1 MLEDNRAV
9 ATDLADHAS
18 AETWLESRHCSVID
32 VHSRPSTCGLFC
44 HKSRKY
50 PKNVAG
56 SICYHFG
63 LETRS
68 CVAVHGWAEPAL
80 TDLAVA

>member
-9 ATDLADHAS
+9 AADLADHAS

-32 VHSRPSTCGLFC
+32 GRSRPSTCGLFC

-50 PKNVAG
+50 PKNAAG

-63 LETRS
+63 LETGS
-68 CVAVHGWAEPAL
+68 HVAVCGWAETAL

>member
-9 ATDLADHAS
+9 AANLADHAS
-18 AETWLESRHCSVID
+18 AETSLESKRCSVID
-32 VHSRPSTCGLFC
+32 GCSSPSTCGLFC
-44 HKSRKY
+44 HKSRMY
-50 PKNVAG
+50 PKNAAS

-63 LETRS
+63 LETGSR
-68 CVAVHGWAEPAL
+68 VAVRGWAKTAL

>member
-9 ATDLADHAS
+9 AADLADRAY
-18 AETWLESRHCSVID
+18 AETWLESRHCSGLD
-32 VHSRPSTCGLFC
+32 GRSSPSTYGFFC

-50 PKNVAG
+50 PKNTAG

-63 LETRS
+63 LETGSR
-68 CVAVHGWAEPAL
+68 VAVRGWAETAL

>member
-1 MLEDNRAV
+1 MLEDNSVV
-9 ATDLADHAS
+9 AADLADHAS

-32 VHSRPSTCGLFC
+32 GCSSPSICGLFC

-50 PKNVAG
+50 PKNAAS

-63 LETRS
+63 LDTGS
-68 CVAVHGWAEPAL
+68 HVAVRGWAKTAL
-80 TDLAVA
+80 TNLAMA

>member
-1 MLEDNRAV
+1 MQEDNRAV
-9 ATDLADHAS
+9 AADLADCAS
-18 AETWLESRHCSVID
+18 AETWLESRRCSVID
-32 VHSRPSTCGLFC
+32 GHSRPSTCGLFC

-50 PKNVAG
+50 PKNAAG

-63 LETRS
+63 LETGS
-68 CVAVHGWAEPAL
+68 CVAVRGWAETAL

>member
-9 ATDLADHAS
+9 AADLADHAS

-32 VHSRPSTCGLFC
+32 GHSSPSTCGLFC
-44 HKSRKY
+44 HKSRMY
-50 PKNVAG
+50 LKNAAG
-56 SICYHFG
+56 SSCYLFG
-63 LETRS
+63 LETGS
-68 CVAVHGWAEPAL
+68 HVAVHGWAKTAL

>member
-9 ATDLADHAS
+9 AADLADRAS
-18 AETWLESRHCSVID
+18 AETWLESRRCSVID
-32 VHSRPSTCGLFC
+32 GCSSPSTCGLFC
-44 HKSRKY
+44 HKSCKY

-63 LETRS
+63 LETGS
-68 CVAVHGWAEPAL
+68 HIAVRGWAKTAL

>member
-1 MLEDNRAV
+1 MLEDNRVV
-9 ATDLADHAS
+9 AADLADCAS
-18 AETWLESRHCSVID
+18 AETWLESRHCSVVD
-32 VHSRPSTCGLFC
+32 GCSRPSTCGFFC

-50 PKNVAG
+50 PKNMAG

-63 LETRS
+63 LETGSRI
-68 CVAVHGWAEPAL
+68 AVRGWAKTAL